1 MNLREIDTQ
10 DASKPCA
17 RRRISQTSGENLKVK
32 HLEPIKKVKNGDKI
46 IGKLRLTTSKR
57 LTLIHLQ
64 EYQSHQGQLSVVHKR
79 LQGALFW
86 TEGPEQLSVVHKR
99 LQGALIWTEGP
110 EEPKGNPKP
119 RA

>member
-1 MNLREIDTQ
+1 MRQT
-10 DASKPCA
+10 PA
-17 RRRISQTSGENLKVK
+17 RGGESHKLNQEPKGK